1 MFAIEYKHKNVTRE
15 EPWKPLRTYVV
26 TKEEACRY
34 VQRLIKMHAEDGW
47 EFRWKAYVRVSE

>member
-15 EPWKPLRTYVV
+15 EPWKPLRTYVA

-34 VQRLIKMHAEDGW
+34 VQRLIKMQEQDGW
-47 EFRWKAYVRVSE
+47 EFRRKAYV